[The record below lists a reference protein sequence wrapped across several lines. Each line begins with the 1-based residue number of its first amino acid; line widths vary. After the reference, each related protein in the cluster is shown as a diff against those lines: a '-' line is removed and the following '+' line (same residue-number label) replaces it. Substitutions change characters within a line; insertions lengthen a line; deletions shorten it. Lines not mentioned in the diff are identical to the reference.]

1 MLSFSNLNIRA
12 KLSIVI
18 SIIVVSMSLV
28 MSIIFILK
36 SNNEM
41 MSSIVVR
48 SGMLARSMAVLS
60 ANYIAG
66 FQYLDVQKAIEDVVD
81 KDKEIVYGYLEDV
94 NGDVISPVFRDEL
107 IKDQSKILSDYKNFT
122 KILGKLDPYGYGF
135 TADVRLN
142 IVVHGNE
149 RCVDVRVP
157 VVIGESVSSYI
168 RFGTTL
174 RYLDQQLLM
183 NIIIS
188 VLIVTFLIGIG
199 IVFSWSFARSFS
211 TPILKLKDA
220 AIQFGNKNFDYS
232 VEIVTNDEIGVLA
245 KTFDEMRKNIKQY
258 SEHLEELVA
267 QRTKELQEAYQKL
280 KEKDDIIQMELDFAS
295 KIQKGI
301 MPNGGYKWHDFVVF
315 GYSQPMEK
323 IGGDFFDIF
332 PIPGGK
338 LLFYVADVSGH
349 GIPAAL
355 VTTMLKISL
364 INISFETS
372 NPSEIIERLNERIRI
387 INSDASQ
394 VMANYL
400 TIFTSIVDR
409 EGNMVYSSGGHHKPI
424 LYNSKT
430 RTFEE
435 LPEAQ
440 GAIVGIIQP
449 ELYSCT
455 SSNFVLKDGDKMILY
470 TDGVTERRNLSNKEL
485 ELEGLKKIVAECV
498 DRNLSGKKLLA
509 QILSEIDRFAEGVP
523 PRDDFTIL
531 LVEKIKSS

>member
-1 MLSFSNLNIRA
+1 MLSFSNLSIRA

-18 SIIVVSMSLV
+18 SVIVVSMSLV

-107 IKDQSKILSDYKNFT
+107 IKDQSVILSDYKNLT

-142 IVVHGNE
+142 IVVHGDE

-157 VVIGESVSSYI
+157 VVIGDSVSSYI

-188 VLIVTFLIGIG
+188 VLIVTFLIVIG
-199 IVFSWSFARSFS
+199 IILSWSFARSFS

-232 VEIVTNDEIGVLA
+232 IEIVTNDEIGVLA

-280 KEKDDIIQMELDFAS
+280 KEKDDIIQMELEFAS
-295 KIQKGI
+295 KIQRGI
-301 MPNGGYKWHDFVVF
+301 MPNGGYRWHDFVVF

-387 INSDASQ
+387 INSDANQ

-400 TIFTSIVDR
+400 TIFTSVVDK
-409 EGNMVYSSGGHHKPI
+409 EGNMVYSSGGHPKPI

-435 LPEAQ
+435 LPDAQ

-455 SSNFVLKDGDKMILY
+455 ASNFVLKDGDKMILY

-485 ELEGLKKIVAECV
+485 ELEGLKKIFAECV